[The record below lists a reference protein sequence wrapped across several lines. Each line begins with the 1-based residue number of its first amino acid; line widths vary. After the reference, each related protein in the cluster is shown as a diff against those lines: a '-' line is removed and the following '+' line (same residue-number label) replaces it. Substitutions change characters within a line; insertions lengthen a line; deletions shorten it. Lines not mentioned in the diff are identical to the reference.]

1 MPDETLTC
9 YECDQVIESIQFTIK
24 YQDDD
29 WPDGYL
35 CSEKCLGDFIVVAE
49 AEALLDGVI

>member
-1 MPDETLTC
+1 MTPTC
-9 YECDQVIESIQFTIK
+9 YECGQTIESVRFTIK
-24 YQDDD
+24 YQHDD

-35 CSEKCLGDFIVVAE
+35 CSEKCLDDFVVVAE